1 LALRLTTSGS
11 LEEDLIR
18 NQKMMK
24 KLVAPV
30 FLVAALLMS
39 LTPAFSQCKE
49 WKFPEDP
56 EMKAKTEEKI
66 SLYDDYRKNKDFVKA
81 RPHLD
86 WLLKNTPDL
95 NTSIYINGAEI
106 YQNLARAEK
115 DNARQNVL
123 VDSLLLIHDLR
134 IKYCG
139 EEDNVINR
147 KALAAVA
154 FWANES
160 GKEKLVLDLMDQAF
174 KLNGNNILDGTLIPY
189 MQVVRINKLKLKN
202 LTDDQVLER
211 YDQIQSILDSKIK
224 LASSQGKND
233 QVTRYRSWKE
243 EVDKILIS
251 LITVDCNFVRT
262 KLGPKFKQ
270 NPTDLGLA
278 KKIFVFMLQD
288 KCTDDPLWLEAAE
301 RIVQEEKD
309 YGILK
314 NLGIRYLAMENFT
327 KAEEMFKQAFEVAP
341 GNPEKADILIYQG
354 AIESRKGSKSAA
366 RELYR
371 QALAADGSK
380 KEAYEKI
387 GDLYYGSFNDCAKK
401 ESMAED
407 RLVYLAAYDM
417 YQRAGEAK
425 KMAMAKDQFPS
436 REEIFLVNWSAGD
449 TQKVGCW
456 IGETVTIR
464 TRD

>member
-1 LALRLTTSGS
+1 
-11 LEEDLIR
+11 
-18 NQKMMK
+18 
-24 KLVAPV
+24 
-30 FLVAALLMS
+30 
-39 LTPAFSQCKE
+39 
-49 WKFPEDP
+49 
-56 EMKAKTEEKI
+56 MKAKTEEKI

-81 RPHLD
+81 KPHLD

-115 DNARQNVL
+115 DNAKQNAL

-139 EEDNVINR
+139 EEANVINR
-147 KALAAVA
+147 KALAAVI

-160 GKEKLVLDLMDQAF
+160 GKERYVLDLMDQAF
-174 KLNGNNILDGTLIPY
+174 KLNGNDILDGTLIPY

-202 LTDDQVLER
+202 LTDDEVLER
-211 YDQIQSILDSKIK
+211 YDLVQSILDAKIK
-224 LASSQGKND
+224 VASSQGKNEM
-233 QVTRYRSWKE
+233 VTRYRTWKE
-243 EVDKILIS
+243 DVDKILIG
-251 LITVDCNFVRT
+251 IIKVDCDFVRT

-270 NPTDLGLA
+270 NPSDLGLA
-278 KKIFVFMLQD
+278 KKIFVFMLQE

-314 NLGIRYLAMENFT
+314 NLGIRYMALENFT
-327 KAEEMFKQAFEVAP
+327 KAEEMFKQALEVAP
-341 GNPEKADILIYQG
+341 GNSEKADILIYQG
-354 AIESRKGSKSAA
+354 AIESRNGSKAAA

-371 QALAADGSK
+371 QAVAADASK

-387 GDLYYGSFNDCAKK
+387 GDLYYNSFADCAKK

-417 YQRAGEAK
+417 YQRAGDAK
-425 KMAMAKDQFPS
+425 GMARAKEQFPS
-436 REEIFLVNWSAGD
+436 REEIFLVNWNAGD
-449 TQKVGCW
+449 TQRVGCW
-456 IGETVTIR
+456 IGESVTIR

>member
-1 LALRLTTSGS
+1 
-11 LEEDLIR
+11 
-18 NQKMMK
+18 MK

-30 FLVAALLMS
+30 FLFAALLMS

-56 EMKAKTEEKI
+56 EMKAKAEEKI
-66 SLYDDYRKNKDFVKA
+66 SLYDDYRKNKEFVKA
-81 RPHLD
+81 KPHLN
-86 WLLKNTPDL
+86 WLLTNTPDL

-106 YQNLARAEK
+106 YQNLARLEK
-115 DNARQNVL
+115 DPAKKNAL
-123 VDSLLLIHDLR
+123 IDSLLLIHDLR

-147 KALAAVA
+147 KALAAVM
-154 FWANES
+154 FWANED

-189 MQVVRINKLKLKN
+189 MQVIKINKLKLKN
-202 LTDDQVLER
+202 LTDDEVLER
-211 YDQIQSILDSKIK
+211 YDNVQNILDSKIK
-224 LASSQGKND
+224 VASSQAKND
-233 QVTRYRSWKE
+233 LVTRYRTWKE
-243 EVDKILIS
+243 DVDKILLSMIK
-251 LITVDCNFVRT
+251 VDCEFVRT

-270 NPTDLGLA
+270 NPSDLGLA
-278 KKIFVFMLQD
+278 KKIFAFMLQD
-288 KCTDDPLWLEAAE
+288 KCTDDPLWLQAAE
-301 RIVQEEKD
+301 EIHKVEKD
-309 YGILK
+309 FGLAK
-314 NLGIRYLAMENFT
+314 NLGIRYLSMENYS
-327 KAEEMFKQAFEVAP
+327 KAIVFFDEALGLASVGP
-341 GNPEKADILIYQG
+341 DKADILIYKG
-354 AIESRKGSKSAA
+354 AIESRNGSKSAA
-366 RELYR
+366 RDLYR

-380 KEAYEKI
+380 KEVYEKI

-436 REEIFLVNWSAGD
+436 REEIFLVNWNTGD

>member
-1 LALRLTTSGS
+1 
-11 LEEDLIR
+11 
-18 NQKMMK
+18 MK

-30 FLVAALLMS
+30 FLFAALLMS

-66 SLYDDYRKNKDFVKA
+66 SLYDDYRKNKDFAKA
-81 RPHLD
+81 KPHLN
-86 WLLKNTPDL
+86 WLLTNTPDL

-115 DNARQNVL
+115 DNAKQNVL
-123 VDSLLLIHDLR
+123 IDSLLLIHDLR

-147 KALAAVA
+147 KALAAVM
-154 FWANES
+154 FWANED

-189 MQVVRINKLKLKN
+189 MQVIKINKLKLKN
-202 LTDDQVLER
+202 LTDDGVLER
-211 YDQIQSILDSKIK
+211 YDNVQSILDSKIK
-224 LASSQGKND
+224 VASSQAKND
-233 QVTRYRSWKE
+233 LVTRYKTWKE
-243 EVDKILIS
+243 DVDKILLSMIK
-251 LITVDCNFVRT
+251 VDCEFVRS

-270 NPTDLGLA
+270 NPSDLSLA
-278 KKIFVFMLQD
+278 KKIFAFMLQD
-288 KCTDDPLWLEAAE
+288 KCTDDPLWLQAAE
-301 RIVQEEKD
+301 EIHKVEKD
-309 YGILK
+309 FGLAK
-314 NLGIRYLAMENFT
+314 NLGIRYLSAENYT
-327 KAEEMFKQAFEVAP
+327 KAVAFFDEAL
-341 GNPEKADILIYQG
+341 GLATQGADKADILIYKG
-354 AIESRKGSKSAA
+354 AIESRNGSKSAA
-366 RELYR
+366 RDLYR
-371 QALAADGSK
+371 QALAADGAK

-387 GDLYYGSFNDCAKK
+387 GDLYYNSFSDCAKK

-417 YQRAGEAK
+417 YQRAGDAK
-425 KMAMAKDQFPS
+425 GMARAKEQFPS
-436 REEIFLVNWSAGD
+436 KEEIFLVNWSAGD
-449 TQKVGCW
+449 TQRVGCW
-456 IGETVTIR
+456 IGESVTIR

>member
-1 LALRLTTSGS
+1 
-11 LEEDLIR
+11 
-18 NQKMMK
+18 MMK
-24 KLVAPV
+24 KLLAPIFLFVALFV
-30 FLVAALLMS
+30 S
-39 LTPAFSQCKE
+39 ITPAFSQCKE

-56 EMKAKTEEKI
+56 EMKAKAEEKI
-66 SLYDDYRKNKDFVKA
+66 SLYDDYRKNKEFAKA
-81 RPHLD
+81 KPHLD

-115 DNARQNVL
+115 DNAKQNVL

-139 EEDNVINR
+139 EEANVINR
-147 KALAAVA
+147 KALAAVI

-160 GKEKLVLDLMDQAF
+160 GKERFVLDLMDQAF
-174 KLNGNNILDGTLIPY
+174 KLNGNDILDGTLIPY

-202 LTDDQVLER
+202 LTDDEVLER
-211 YDQIQSILDSKIK
+211 YDVIQSILDTKIK
-224 LASSQGKND
+224 LASSQGKNEL
-233 QVTRYRSWKE
+233 VTRYRTWKE
-243 EVDKILIS
+243 EVDKILFG
-251 LITVDCNFVRT
+251 LIEINCDFART

-301 RIVQEEKD
+301 RIIQEEKD

-314 NLGIRYLAMENFT
+314 NVGIRYMAMENFS
-327 KAEEMFKQAFEVAP
+327 KASEKFKQALEVAP
-341 GNPEKADILIYQG
+341 GNSEKADILIYQG
-354 AIESRKGSKSAA
+354 TIESRNGSKSAA
-366 RELYR
+366 RDLFR

-380 KEAYEKI
+380 KEAYERI

-425 KMAMAKDQFPS
+425 KMGMAKDQFPS
-436 REEIFLVNWSAGD
+436 KEDIFLVNWNAGD
-449 TQKVGCW
+449 TQRVGCW
-456 IGETVTIR
+456 IGESVTIR

>member
-1 LALRLTTSGS
+1 
-11 LEEDLIR
+11 
-18 NQKMMK
+18 MMK

-30 FLVAALLMS
+30 VLVFTLFMNLN
-39 LTPAFSQCKE
+39 TAFSQCKE
-49 WKFPEDP
+49 WKFPADA

-115 DNARQNVL
+115 DNAKQNIL
-123 VDSLLLIHDLR
+123 VDSLLILHDLR

-154 FWANES
+154 FWANEA

-174 KLNGNNILDGTLIPY
+174 KLNGNNILDGTIIPY

-202 LTDDQVLER
+202 LTDDEVLER
-211 YDQIQSILDSKIK
+211 YDVIQSVLDSKIK
-224 LASSQGKND
+224 LAMSQGKND
-233 QVTRYRSWKE
+233 QVTRYRTWKE

-262 KLGPKFKQ
+262 KLGPKFQQ
-270 NPTDLGLA
+270 NPSDLGLA

-288 KCTDDPLWLEAAE
+288 KCTDDPLWTQAAE
-301 RIVQEEKD
+301 RILQEEKD
-309 YGILK
+309 YGIAK
-314 NLGIRYLAMENFT
+314 NLGIRYLSTENFS
-327 KAEEMFKQAFEVAP
+327 KAGQMFQIALEVAP
-341 GNPEKADILIYQG
+341 GNSEKADILIYQG
-354 AIESRKGSKSAA
+354 AIEGRKGSKVAA
-366 RELYR
+366 RDLYR

-387 GDLYYGSFNDCAKK
+387 GDLYYGSFSDCAKQ
-401 ESMAED
+401 SNMAED

-417 YQRAGEAK
+417 YQRAGDAK
-425 KMAMAKDQFPS
+425 GMARAKEQFPS
-436 REEIFLVNWSAGD
+436 KEEIFLINWSVGD
-449 TQKVGCW
+449 TQRVSCW
-456 IGETVTIR
+456 INETVTIR

>member
-1 LALRLTTSGS
+1 
-11 LEEDLIR
+11 
-18 NQKMMK
+18 MMK
-24 KLVAPV
+24 KLVAPI
-30 FLVAALLMS
+30 FLFAVLFMS

-115 DNARQNVL
+115 DNAKQNVL
-123 VDSLLLIHDLR
+123 VDSLLLIFDLR
-134 IKYCG
+134 VKYCG
-139 EEDNVINR
+139 EEANVVNR
-147 KALAAVA
+147 KALAAVM
-154 FWANES
+154 FWANET

-174 KLNGNNILDGTLIPY
+174 KLNGNDILDGTLIPY
-189 MQVVRINKLKLKN
+189 MQVVKINKLKLKN
-202 LTDDQVLER
+202 LTDDEVLER
-211 YDQIQSILDSKIK
+211 YDLVQSILDAKIK
-224 LASSQGKND
+224 VASSQAKND
-233 QVTRYRSWKE
+233 QVARYKAWKE
-243 EVDKILIS
+243 DADKILIS
-251 LITVDCNFVRT
+251 MIKVDCEFVRT

-270 NPTDLGLA
+270 NPTDLSLA
-278 KKIFVFMLQD
+278 KKIFAFMLQD
-288 KCTDDPLWLEAAE
+288 KCTDDPLWLQAAE
-301 RIVQEEKD
+301 EIHKVEKD
-309 YGILK
+309 FGLAK
-314 NLGIRYLAMENFT
+314 NLGIRYLSMENFD
-327 KAEEMFKQAFEVAP
+327 KAVIFFNEALEMASSGP
-341 GNPEKADILIYQG
+341 DKADILIYKG
-354 AIESRKGSKSAA
+354 AIESRNGSKSAA
-366 RELYR
+366 RDLYR

-380 KEAYEKI
+380 KEAYERI

-401 ESMAED
+401 DNMAED

-436 REEIFLVNWSAGD
+436 KEDIFLVNWSAGD
-449 TQKVGCW
+449 TQRVGCW
-456 IGETVTIR
+456 IGESVTIR